1 MCDWCE
7 DLRHIEPAKYISFT
21 GEDPKWLVEAKER
34 KAFLSFVKED
44 DGSTTWYEIIKC
56 PYCGQQFE
64 GNEEL
69 YDKYYD

>member
-1 MCDWCE
+1 MCNWCE

-44 DGSTTWYEIIKC
+44 DNSTT
-56 PYCGQQFE
+56 
-64 GNEEL
+64 
-69 YDKYYD
+69 